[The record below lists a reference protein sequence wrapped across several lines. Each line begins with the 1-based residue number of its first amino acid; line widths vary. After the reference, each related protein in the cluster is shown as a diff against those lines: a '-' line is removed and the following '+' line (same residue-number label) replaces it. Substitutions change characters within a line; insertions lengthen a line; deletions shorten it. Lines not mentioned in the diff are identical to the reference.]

1 MGIEL
6 QFNSFSLDKN
16 GDTLEKIAQ
25 EMSDLSSQPNLNKN
39 INDSCFNL
47 WLTTHVQLTLATTT
61 SQALE
66 IFFVNFTLATNETL
80 GVQSI

>member
-25 EMSDLSSQPNLNKN
+25 EMSDLSSQPSLNKN
-39 INDSCFNL
+39 IKDLYFNL
-47 WLTTHVQLTLATTT
+47 SSGSEE
-61 SQALE
+61 SQNFEYFFLE
-66 IFFVNFTLATNETL
+66 KEGKVARNMN
-80 GVQSI
+80 

>member
-25 EMSDLSSQPNLNKN
+25 EMSDLSSQPSLNKN
-39 INDSCFNL
+39 IKDLYFNL
-47 WLTTHVQLTLATTT
+47 SSGSEE
-61 SQALE
+61 SQNFEYFFWKRKERLRE
-66 IFFVNFTLATNETL
+66 I
-80 GVQSI
+80 